1 MSKTSHPVPP
11 TTVRLLLLGYG
22 HVAQAF
28 LPLLAA
34 RSAWLERNLGVRPVI
49 SGIGSRSHG
58 LRIYSD
64 GIDASVLAQQ
74 HEALHSCEDAGE
86 HAGNAEEFIQ
96 GGKAVG
102 ATILV
107 ELTTLNPQSGQP
119 ALNHIRGALQAG
131 MDVITANKGPIAYA
145 QAELQS
151 LAQQHN
157 VQLRFESTV
166 MDGLPIFNLAQF
178 TLQAA
183 GIQSF
188 RALLNATSSL
198 VLSMIEQGYSREE
211 AMQRAQ
217 ELGIAEADPW
227 HDLDGWDAVMKT
239 TILANTLL
247 EGRLSPHMVKRAGI
261 RDLPLDDIRAAMLA
275 GSPIRLV
282 SQASRRGEVL
292 TAEVQAR
299 NISTED
305 ILYVGK
311 GTSSVISLETEA
323 MGTITLV
330 EHETATSQTAYGVL
344 SDLITILQQRRRAQL

>member
-1 MSKTSHPVPP
+1 M
-11 TTVRLLLLGYG
+11 
-22 HVAQAF
+22 
-28 LPLLAA
+28 A
-34 RSAWLERNLGVRPVI
+34 RSAWLEHNLSVRPVI

-58 LRIYSD
+58 LRIYTS
-64 GIDASVLAQQ
+64 GINASVLAQQ
-74 HEALHSCEDAGE
+74 HEALHLRRDAGKLVE
-86 HAGNAEEFIQ
+86 NAEEFVQ
-96 GGKAVG
+96 GGKAAG
-102 ATILV
+102 ATLLI

-119 ALNHIRGALQAG
+119 ALSYIRDALQAG

-151 LAQQHN
+151 LAQQYN

-183 GIQSF
+183 GIRSF

-198 VLSMIEQGYSREE
+198 VLSMIEQGFSREE
-211 AMQRAQ
+211 AIQRAQ

-261 RDLPLDDIRAAMLA
+261 RDLPLDDIRAAALA

-282 SQASRRGEVL
+282 SQASRQGEVL
-292 TAEVQAR
+292 TAEVQPR

-311 GTSSVISLETEA
+311 GISSVISLETEA

-330 EHETATSQTAYGVL
+330 EHETSTLQTAYGVL
-344 SDLITILQQRRRAQL
+344 SDLITILQLRRRAQL